1 MKKQKGRPVGATLLN
16 SSAEPELTPKDLTLA
31 GFEPGLRFV
40 DHIDAAFAA
49 HDSAIAM
56 TRFQRTERVCDF
68 HQPSPAIAAR
78 GAPLGFVP

>member
-1 MKKQKGRPVGATLLN
+1 MQKGRPDGAALWTVRLN
-16 SSAEPELTPKDLTLA
+16 RLLTLA
-31 GFEPGLRFV
+31 GLEPGLRLV

-78 GAPLGFVP
+78 GAPFGFVISLLMETE